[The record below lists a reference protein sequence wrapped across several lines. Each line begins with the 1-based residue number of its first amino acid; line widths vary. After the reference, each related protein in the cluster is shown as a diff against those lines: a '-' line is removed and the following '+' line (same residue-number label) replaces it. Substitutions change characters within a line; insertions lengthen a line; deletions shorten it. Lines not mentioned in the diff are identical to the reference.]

1 MEMNEL
7 FVMATRKKF
16 RFPYKGMISVEDL
29 WDLGVKELDKIFKA
43 LNAEIKQNKEES
55 LLATKSEKDVEL
67 EAMIKIVKFIVKTKQ
82 EEATAKIVKAA
93 NDAQRSKIAKL
104 IEAKKDKALEDMSV
118 EELEALLAGMGN

>member
-118 EELEALLAGMGN
+118 EELEALLAGMG